1 MFKPGDEVTIT
12 MIGANS
18 GEPIGHIARI
28 TVNGKT
34 FEGTGRVPGEAAK
47 QE

>member
-12 MIGANS
+12 MIVAKN
-18 GEPIGHIARI
+18 GEPIGRIARI

-34 FEGTGRVPGEAAK
+34 FEGFGKVPGEDTK
-47 QE
+47 

>member
-12 MIGANS
+12 MIVAKN
-18 GEPIGHIARI
+18 GEPIGRI

-34 FEGTGRVPGEAAK
+34 FEGMGRVSGEAAK
-47 QE
+47 Q